1 MKVIDE
7 MVFYRNL
14 VSTFFYVEELNR
26 TSCEIELQQ
35 PYIGFQSEEN
45 FARFLESFNFYIKSH
60 SIDISAFALRVL
72 NKKREEER
80 SNKKDKKKGGK
91 K

>member
-1 MKVIDE
+1 MKLVDE
-7 MVFYRNL
+7 LVFYRNL
-14 VSTFFYVEELNR
+14 VSTY
-26 TSCEIELQQ
+26 
-35 PYIGFQSEEN
+35 
-45 FARFLESFNFYIKSH
+45 FYINQLTSSYEDGEKMGINFSQIDYNDFYEFVNKFNSYIKMN

-80 SNKKDKKKGGK
+80 LNKKSKKGGK